1 MSLHVVDVV
10 IIGAGPYGLSLASYL
25 RHRGVERRIFGVPMQ
40 AWRQMPVGM
49 SLKSFGFATSI
60 PTPERRRTLPEYCRT
75 RGLEDFEPIETAT
88 FAEYGEW
95 FQQELVPDVE
105 VVRVTDVALDAAG
118 FAVTLETGERVL
130 ARKVIV
136 AVGLGYFPRIPEP
149 LSSLPGELI
158 THTSHTREYLAT
170 AQLAGRDV
178 TVVGAGQ
185 SALEAAVLVHEG
197 GGRARLI
204 ARHNVWFSDRFTE
217 RSLRN
222 KLLNPNTVIGPGRL
236 NWVIQHIPM
245 LLHYAPQDRR
255 VRFTRRYLGPF
266 GAWWLR
272 DRFEGNVTVLEQT
285 SIVAAAESG
294 GKVRLRLR
302 AADGR
307 EHEIETDHVIAG
319 TGYEADVDRLPF
331 LNPTLR
337 AKIRRIEQAPALT
350 RHFQSSVPGLYFV
363 GPVSA
368 FSFGPLVRFVAG
380 AAYTCPVVS
389 RHIARSLRARPSI
402 SRDRRQSDLTKP
414 DAVRPR

>member
-1 MSLHVVDVV
+1 MAHHTVDVV

-60 PTPERRRTLPEYCRT
+60 PTPERHPTLPEYCRT

-88 FAEYGEW
+88 FAEYGEA
-95 FQQELVPDVE
+95 FQRQLVPDVE
-105 VVRVTDVALDAAG
+105 VVRVTDVTGDAAG
-118 FAVTLETGERVL
+118 FAVTLETGERFL

-136 AVGLGYFPRIPEP
+136 AAGLGYFARIPEP
-149 LSSLPGELI
+149 LSSLPGELV
-158 THTSHTREYLAT
+158 THASRTREYLAT

-178 TVVGAGQ
+178 TIIGAGQ
-185 SALEAAVLVHEG
+185 SALEAAALVHEG
-197 GGRARLI
+197 GGQARLI
-204 ARHNVWFSDRFTE
+204 ARHGVWWSDRFTE

-236 NWVIQHIPM
+236 NWVIQHVPM

-272 DRFEGNVTVLEQT
+272 DRVEGKVTKLEQT
-285 SIVAAAESG
+285 SIVAAAETG
-294 GKVRLRLR
+294 GRVRLRLR
-302 AADGR
+302 SADGR
-307 EHEIETDHVIAG
+307 EQEIETDHVIAG

-331 LNPTLR
+331 LNPTLL
-337 AKIRRIEQAPALT
+337 AKIRRVERAPALS

-380 AAYTCPVVS
+380 AAYTCPVVA
-389 RHIARSLRARPSI
+389 RHVARSLRSRVSI
-402 SRDRRQSDLTKP
+402 SRDDRRSNLVETEPVKD
-414 DAVRPR
+414 R

>member
-1 MSLHVVDVV
+1 
-10 IIGAGPYGLSLASYL
+10 
-25 RHRGVERRIFGVPMQ
+25 MQ

-49 SLKSFGFATSI
+49 ALKSFGFATSI
-60 PTPERRRTLPEYCRT
+60 PTPERHRTLPEYCRT

-88 FAEYGEW
+88 YAEYGEW
-95 FQQELVPDVE
+95 FQQQLVPDVE
-105 VVRVTDVALDAAG
+105 VVRVTDVTRDAAG
-118 FAVTLETGERVL
+118 FVVTLETGERVL
-130 ARKVIV
+130 AGKVVV
-136 AVGLGYFPRIPEP
+136 AVGLGYFARIPEP
-149 LSSLPGELI
+149 LNSLPGELI
-158 THTSHTREYLAT
+158 THTSRTREYVGT

-178 TVVGAGQ
+178 TIVGAGQ
-185 SALEAAVLVHEG
+185 SALEAAALVHEG
-197 GGRARLI
+197 GGQARLI
-204 ARHNVWFSDRFTE
+204 ARHGVWWSDRFME

-236 NWVIQHIPM
+236 NWVIQHLPM
-245 LLHYAPQDRR
+245 LLHYVPQDRR

-272 DRFEGNVTVLEQT
+272 DRVEGKVAMLEYT
-285 SIVAAAESG
+285 TIVSAAESG
-294 GKVRLRLR
+294 GRVRLRLR
-302 AADGR
+302 SADGR

-331 LNPTLR
+331 LNPTLL
-337 AKIRRIEQAPALT
+337 AQIRRIERAPALT

-389 RHIARSLRARPSI
+389 RHIARSLRSRPSI
-402 SRDRRQSDLTKP
+402 SRDRRRSNLTEP
-414 DAVRPR
+414 ESVEHR